1 MSTLGGVDRN
11 LLSTLN
17 KLPDNEAVKAEL
29 NETKGTVQSIANYAK
44 NALDEIREEEEGLHQ

>member
-1 MSTLGGVDRN
+1 MNTLGGVDRN

-44 NALDEIREEEEGLHQ
+44 NASDEIIPRLT